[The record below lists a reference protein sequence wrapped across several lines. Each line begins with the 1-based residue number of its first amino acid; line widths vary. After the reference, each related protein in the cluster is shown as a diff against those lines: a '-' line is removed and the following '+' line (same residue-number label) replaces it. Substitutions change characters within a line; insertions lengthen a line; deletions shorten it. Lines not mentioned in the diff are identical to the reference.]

1 MTTTTRFLPYWVLL
15 AAAVFSFV
23 GMADLPY
30 GFYRLL
36 RWVAC
41 GVAIASVVQ
50 LHQNRH
56 IGWAWALGI
65 VALIFNPL
73 IPFHFSKDTW
83 RVLDFSAGALFL
95 VTLWIAR
102 QDEQR
107 ANKTVVDN
115 RLPAQNRN
123 DPHDYNP

>member
-1 MTTTTRFLPYWVLL
+1 MMQTTRFLPYWVLI

-23 GMADLPY
+23 AIADLPY

-41 GVAIASVVQ
+41 GVAIASAVQ
-50 LHQNRH
+50 LHINRH
-56 IGWAWALGI
+56 SGWVWALGI

-83 RVLDFSAGALFL
+83 RILDFGAGALFV
-95 VTLWIAR
+95 VTLWITR

-107 ANKTVVDN
+107 ANKARLDN
-115 RLPAQNRN
+115 PLPRSESEIE
-123 DPHDYNP
+123 P

>member
-41 GVAIASVVQ
+41 GVGPVVE
-50 LHQNRH
+50 
-56 IGWAWALGI
+56 A
-65 VALIFNPL
+65 
-73 IPFHFSKDTW
+73 
-83 RVLDFSAGALFL
+83 
-95 VTLWIAR
+95 VTG
-102 QDEQR
+102 
-107 ANKTVVDN
+107 TG
-115 RLPAQNRN
+115 
-123 DPHDYNP
+123 